1 MKIFG
6 FDVGRM
12 SRGKGPLQGCCS
24 CKQSVEDS
32 KVGFG
37 VPAQEENSSSFLA
50 LAIGLFV
57 VFLFAQDG
65 LQLLGSSNPPVSASR
80 WLRVTGAN

>member
-1 MKIFG
+1 M
-6 FDVGRM
+6 
-12 SRGKGPLQGCCS
+12 
-24 CKQSVEDS
+24 EDS

-50 LAIGLFV
+50 VAIGLFV
-57 VFLFAQDG
+57 VFLFAQG
-65 LQLLGSSNPPVSASR
+65 CLQLLDSSDPPVSASR